1 MNDNSVYER
10 TVLLVDDEPQILK
23 SYAMTLSY
31 GGMPNTL
38 TCREPEM
45 VHAIL
50 RENQVELMILDLLMP
65 RCGGEDLLKQVG
77 ADHPELKVVVV
88 SGVDEVETAVRC
100 MKKGAFDYLVKP
112 VEGERLLTT
121 VRRALEFRELEREN
135 LSLRQGLLN
144 PGLQKPEAFGGMVT
158 NHPAMH
164 ALFKYMEAIAASP
177 RPVLITGETGVGK
190 ELAARSLH
198 RLSGRRGEF
207 LAANVAGLDDAV
219 FSDTLFGHQRGAFTG
234 ADRERKGLLARA
246 AGGTLLLDEVGDLD
260 GQSQIKL
267 LRLLEQGEYFPLGS
281 DTPHTSSARIIAA
294 TNRDI
299 DRLRQK
305 GRFRKDLYYRL
316 MTHHL
321 EIPPLRRRKEDIPI
335 LLEHFLKKAARTL
348 DKKTPTTPPELLDLL
363 LSHSFPGNIRELE
376 SMVFDA
382 ISGHHR
388 KIMSMEPFKRR
399 ILPARGEA
407 AQGQAAGAEGEPS
420 RMIFPQK
427 LPTLKESSRS
437 LVEEALHRSNGNIS
451 VAAGWLGIS
460 HQALRKRL
468 KTADQSSPGSVTP
481 KQK

>member
-1 MNDNSVYER
+1 M
-10 TVLLVDDEPQILK
+10 
-23 SYAMTLSY
+23 
-31 GGMPNTL
+31 
-38 TCREPEM
+38 
-45 VHAIL
+45 
-50 RENQVELMILDLLMP
+50 
-65 RCGGEDLLKQVG
+65 
-77 ADHPELKVVVV
+77 
-88 SGVDEVETAVRC
+88 
-100 MKKGAFDYLVKP
+100 
-112 VEGERLLTT
+112 
-121 VRRALEFRELEREN
+121 
-135 LSLRQGLLN
+135 
-144 PGLQKPEAFGGMVT
+144 
-158 NHPAMH
+158 
-164 ALFKYMEAIAASP
+164 
-177 RPVLITGETGVGK
+177 
-190 ELAARSLH
+190 
-198 RLSGRRGEF
+198 
-207 LAANVAGLDDAV
+207 AANVAGLDHAV

-305 GRFRKDLYYRL
+305 GRFRKETPLTYRL

-382 ISGHHR
+382 ISGHHK
-388 KIMSMEPFKRR
+388 KIMSMEPFRRR
-399 ILPARGEA
+399 ILPARGEV
-407 AQGQAAGAEGEPS
+407 AQEQAADAEGGPS

-468 KTADQSSPGSVTP
+468 KTADQSSPRPRTP
-481 KQK
+481 